1 MAMNYDGMSDN
12 YSSAVDGINL
22 AFTVVFILEMLLKL
36 AALDFQYFTSSWNN
50 FDFAI
55 VMLSIVDL
63 VLSNI
68 GNSISFLKVGPQFAR
83 VLRVLRVSRLFKLMK
98 AKQLQG
104 INKIFKTLIFS
115 LPSLLNVLVLLMLI
129 YFIFAVLAVFLFK
142 DYPVEDKA
150 NYQNDYFNFN
160 TFHNA
165 FLTLFVLSTGES
177 WPSFMYQ
184 YGKSGTDALV
194 AQAVLHC
201 LHLLDHD
208 CDDQRVPADRHAAV
222 RRVLLQ
228 Q

>member
-1 MAMNYDGMSDN
+1 ML
-12 YSSAVDGINL
+12 NL
-22 AFTVVFILEMLLKL
+22 GL
-36 AALDFQYFTSSWNN
+36 
-50 FDFAI
+50 
-55 VMLSIVDL
+55 VDL

-68 GNSISFLKVGPQFAR
+68 GNSISFLKIGPQFAR

-142 DYPVEDKA
+142 NFPVADPD
-150 NYQNDYFNFN
+150 NYQNEFYNFN

-165 FLTLFVLSTGES
+165 FLTLFVLSTGEN

-184 YGKSGTDALV
+184 YGPSGTDKLV
-194 AQAVLHC
+194 SQAFFIFFIFLTTIVMINVFQLVVMQQF
-201 LHLLDHD
+201 DEFYFNSD
-208 CDDQRVPADRHAAV
+208 NAV
-222 RRVLLQ
+222 NSFDEMAENFRTTWNLFTIKTRGTKIKESRIAEFFYFLE
-228 Q
+228 